1 VLRLIPAIVIAC
13 ISPLALGQGTAA
25 DTTAEASAERPVA
38 GKVSLV
44 EGDVRFYDKNQQLR
58 RPNLGDA
65 IYEGDGIFTGKDGE
79 VHFDMEDGGYIGVRP
94 GTKMRVISYKAE
106 GGEDDQSVIG
116 LLEGSFRSI
125 TGWIGKLRG
134 NHYQISTPT
143 ATIGVRGTEH
153 EPHVIPEGSADG
165 EPGTYDRVHNG
176 ETVMQTSQGTVN
188 VRANQAGFMPLRGQS
203 RPRLLDRIPVFF
215 RPTRN
220 EARFQGLHLRVQQR
234 MEQRRQQ
241 RVQQIQERR
250 KKPGALREQRQQP
263 RAQQDPQSRLQV
275 QKQVQE
281 QRGVRQQQERRR
293 QQEKSQPSRAEKQSG
308 ILERQR
314 ERRQAREAAPKE
326 RKQELEERRKAE
338 RGKRGRPHARE

>member
-1 VLRLIPAIVIAC
+1 LAPPA
-13 ISPLALGQGTAA
+13 LAQSTAVN
-25 DTTAEASAERPVA
+25 TAGEAPAERPAA
-38 GKVSLV
+38 GTVSLV

-65 IYEGDGIFTGKDGE
+65 VYEGDNIFTGGDGE
-79 VHFDMEDGGYIGVRP
+79 VHFNMEDGGYIGVRP
-94 GTKMRVISYKAE
+94 DTKMRIINYKAE

-134 NHYQISTPT
+134 NRYQVNTPT

-153 EPHVIPEGSADG
+153 EPRVIPEGSADG
-165 EPGTYDRVHNG
+165 EPGTYDRVHDG
-176 ETVMQTSQGTVN
+176 ETVMQTPQGTIN
-188 VRANQAGFMPLRGQS
+188 VRPNQAGFMPLRGQA
-203 RPRLLDRIPVFF
+203 RPRLLERIPAFF

-220 EARFQGLHLRVQQR
+220 EGRFQGLHLRIQQQL
-234 MEQRRQQ
+234 EQRRQQ
-241 RVQQIQERR
+241 RIQQIQERR
-250 KKPGALREQRQQP
+250 KKLGALREQRQ
-263 RAQQDPQSRLQV
+263 RAQQEPQRRPQA

-281 QRGVRQQQERRR
+281 QRAVRQQQERRP
-293 QQEKSQPSRAEKQSG
+293 QQEKSQPGRAEKQRE

-314 ERRQAREAAPKE
+314 ERRQAREAASKE

-338 RGKRGRPHARE
+338 RGKRERPRARE